1 MKQLG
6 KTLLL
11 WKQISRVWEMALTG
25 IYTSSSVIARG
36 LHREG
41 CAQGKASFVCPKA
54 GGQGNGEGY
63 EKLEESRMSSTLYTR
78 GGPIM
83 VASEGSL

>member
-1 MKQLG
+1 M
-6 KTLLL
+6 
-11 WKQISRVWEMALTG
+11 WETTLTG
-25 IYTSSSVIARG
+25 IYTASSVIARC
-36 LHREG
+36 LHREE

-63 EKLEESRMSSTLYTR
+63 EKMGESRMSSTLYTR